1 MPKYPDH
8 HMLEFAALA
17 IGLGP
22 VLCYEKRRNCL
33 RIGDR
38 ESYTLWRPLTHA
50 KDAVDLQEKLGLVV
64 APVMPNDW
72 QAFKPFGGSR
82 ADPQPSVVRA
92 IVAAAA
98 LEGQNKGA
106 CPTAICDII
115 VRVYKQ

>member
-1 MPKYPDH
+1 MGEYSDH
-8 HMLEFAALA
+8 HLLEFAALA

-50 KDAVDLQEKLGLVV
+50 KDAVALQEKLRLVV
-64 APVMPNDW
+64 APVMPSGW
-72 QAFKPFGGSR
+72 QAFKPF
-82 ADPQPSVVRA
+82 ADRRSETQASVLRA

-98 LEGQNKGA
+98 LAGQTKGA
-106 CPTAICDII
+106 CPTEMCGII
-115 VRVYKQ
+115 RRVYE